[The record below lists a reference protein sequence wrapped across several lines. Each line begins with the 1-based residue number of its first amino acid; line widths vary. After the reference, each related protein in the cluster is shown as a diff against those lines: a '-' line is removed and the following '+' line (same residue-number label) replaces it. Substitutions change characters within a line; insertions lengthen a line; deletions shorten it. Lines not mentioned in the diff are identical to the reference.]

1 LRQEV
6 WVWSGVEDQAM
17 IGSRVRVQAEWAA
30 RPYEYRNGSR
40 SLVWLGRVTSR
51 RHLDLEAAR
60 ASRIVLQT
68 GSQKLK
74 ARFSK
79 FQGGT
84 DSSGRYGCDIA
95 IAIAIVLG
103 IELSNLGCSPRPLA
117 ALSESASQYSSSPA
131 PMVEGTTLRSL
142 CVPFAPFHRS
152 PHTWGGEKT
161 VEM

>member
-1 LRQEV
+1 V
-6 WVWSGVEDQAM
+6 W
-17 IGSRVRVQAEWAA
+17 
-30 RPYEYRNGSR
+30 
-40 SLVWLGRVTSR
+40 LLLGRVTSR

-142 CVPFAPFHRS
+142 CVPFAPFHRTEARIMGRGKNGRDVMYHFPS
-152 PHTWGGEKT
+152 SHFPLP
-161 VEM
+161 